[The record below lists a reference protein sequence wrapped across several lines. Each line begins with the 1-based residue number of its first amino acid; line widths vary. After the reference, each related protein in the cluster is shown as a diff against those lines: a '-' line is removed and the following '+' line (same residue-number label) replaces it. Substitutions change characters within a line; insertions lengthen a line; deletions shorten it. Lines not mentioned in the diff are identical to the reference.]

1 MNNTQHYFP
10 ELLLLLVENVFTCS
24 KSISLSG
31 ISAIK
36 TGDPKLPSA
45 YIRKL
50 KSQSSA
56 GPILGKNC
64 KLPQRSNYT
73 SEVQF

>member
-50 KSQSSA
+50 KSQFSA
-56 GPILGKNC
+56 GPVLGRNC
-64 KLPQRSNYT
+64 KLLQKASPLQLL
-73 SEVQF
+73 VL